1 MLRSIA
7 LRMLPTVRLP
17 NLNGPMVIGEL
28 ATQAIIKDT
37 ILEAPTERKTRRCT
51 LNQPGEFSLMA
62 DTQHATSPTYIR
74 QAALGIAVS
83 AVTQRGVFLRNS
95 GMI

>member
-1 MLRSIA
+1 M
-7 LRMLPTVRLP
+7 M
-17 NLNGPMVIGEL
+17 
-28 ATQAIIKDT
+28 TQAIIEDT
-37 ILEAPTERKTRRCT
+37 ILEAATVRETRRCI

-62 DTQHATSPTYIR
+62 DIQHATSPTYIR

-83 AVTQRGVFLRNS
+83 AVTRRGVFLRNS